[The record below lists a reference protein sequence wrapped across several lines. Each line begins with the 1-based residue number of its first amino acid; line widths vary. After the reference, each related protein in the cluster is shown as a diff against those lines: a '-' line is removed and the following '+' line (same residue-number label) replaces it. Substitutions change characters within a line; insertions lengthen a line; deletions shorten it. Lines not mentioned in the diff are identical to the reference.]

1 MILIERKAKLQIITG
16 EELTLFF
23 MLSPSEKFHT
33 LLNNWPIEKIKD
45 LLRTSN
51 LSDAIVHSIRSKEL
65 SLSARLFGPY
75 GFFTSRDKNM
85 ETQKI

>member
-1 MILIERKAKLQIITG
+1 MLVQ
-16 EELTLFF
+16 LF
-23 MLSPSEKFHT
+23 PSEKFHA
-33 LLNNWPIEKIKD
+33 LFNNWPIEKIKD

-85 ETQKI
+85 ETQKDEDIQQASIPALSNN